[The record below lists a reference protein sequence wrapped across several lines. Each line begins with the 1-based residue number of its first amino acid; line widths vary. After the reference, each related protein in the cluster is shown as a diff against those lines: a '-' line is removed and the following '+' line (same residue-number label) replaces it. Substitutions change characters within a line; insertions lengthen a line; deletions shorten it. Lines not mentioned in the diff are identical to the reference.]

1 MTLRQQ
7 NKQPSFAKRSRGSE
21 ESLVDGYDSSSLKL
35 FHFPSDSP
43 RYCTP
48 PPPMIISP
56 PAASRSSALAPE
68 QGGYLRL
75 SAEILKVSSANPDPQ
90 VIRYAAGWLN
100 RGSVIA
106 VPTDTLYALAA
117 DPVNLASVDQIFR
130 VKGRPEHRA
139 LPILINS
146 LVFAQVLAR
155 DLPDNFYRL
164 AQACWPGPL
173 TLVVDASNRLPLKV
187 TANTRRVALRWP
199 KNRIVT
205 DLIAELGVP
214 LTGTSANLSGSPTC
228 ESGDEVFRQLGDR
241 IPLILDGGGTNGA
254 SPSTIVELRGEHWCI
269 GREGAIPPDQIREAL
284 QGDDPVPA

>member
-1 MTLRQQ
+1 
-7 NKQPSFAKRSRGSE
+7 
-21 ESLVDGYDSSSLKL
+21 
-35 FHFPSDSP
+35 
-43 RYCTP
+43 
-48 PPPMIISP
+48 
-56 PAASRSSALAPE
+56 
-68 QGGYLRL
+68 L
-75 SAEILKVSSANPDPQ
+75 SAEVLKVAAENPDPRI
-90 VIRYAAGWLN
+90 IRYAAGWLN
-100 RGSVIA
+100 RGAVIA

-117 DPVNLASVDQIFR
+117 DPVNLAAVEEIFR

-146 LVFAQVLAR
+146 LIYAQVLAK

-173 TLVVDASNRLPLKV
+173 TIVVDASNRLPLKV

-199 KNRIVT
+199 QYKIVN

-241 IPLILDGGGTNGA
+241 LPLILDAGETNGA
-254 SPSTIVELRGEHWCI
+254 LPSTIVELHGDLWCV
-269 GREGAIPPDQIREAL
+269 GREGAISADVIRAALEGDEA
-284 QGDDPVPA
+284 VPA